1 MAREC
6 IVKILLIIHVSNYT
20 IRLQIVLNVKKE
32 TVLDLRVIQ
41 NKSYQ
46 PGERIIGCLDF
57 YQWEVVRSVR
67 INEETHS
74 DIHKISGRGIGIKEN
89 RHGLEGQRHVK
100 LKYNVSSEI
109 LKEWNTGPLGNF
121 LRDYKRLGMDKIPK
135 RDD

>member
-1 MAREC
+1 M
-6 IVKILLIIHVSNYT
+6 
-20 IRLQIVLNVKKE
+20 
-32 TVLDLRVIQ
+32 
-41 NKSYQ
+41 
-46 PGERIIGCLDF
+46 DF

-89 RHGLEGQRHVK
+89 RHGLEGQRHIK

-109 LKEWNTGPLGNF
+109 LKEWNTGPLGNL

-135 RDD
+135 RDDYIVSNHNLLKNDGEILYDQIPHRDDPPRSN